1 MPFSQN
7 DIRALV
13 LIIGSEEPMNPRA
26 LQAELGLQRETISRL
41 ITHLVEKGLVE
52 RRGREVTLAGTPP
65 AEAFKRF
72 YYSHRASPLPKI
84 LTHHKME
91 LLARLDQIPKSLE
104 DLAGETGIP
113 SDTLY
118 GYLKEYLRLA
128 VVKRS
133 REDKAYRYSFNFILW
148 SELKDFVTELL
159 EYQALR
165 LVPRSALLIKSYGDS
180 VLFKSIRPQDATFTS
195 FSAYGDYGIELGLRD
210 NYYTLP
216 KRELS
221 IQEIF
226 VHSLDSAWES
236 SQKLFCVL
244 FYLKNMKNRDRLERI
259 DHPMMKDLKAV
270 LQGERIRGYPTLDD
284 IEDRTDLYEYQTLT
298 RSPGERRSMSCS
310 SSSAR
315 FWSRGSRPCS

>member
-13 LIIGSEEPMNPRA
+13 LITGSEEPMNPRA

-65 AEAFKRF
+65 AEAFKRL

-84 LTHHKME
+84 LSLQRME

-118 GYLKEYLRLA
+118 GYLKGYLRLA

-133 REDKAYRYSFNFILW
+133 REGKAYCYSFNFILW

-159 EYQALR
+159 EYQVLR

-180 VLFKSIRPQDATFTS
+180 VLFKSIRPQDATPTS

-221 IQEIF
+221 IREVF
-226 VHSLDSAWES
+226 VHSLDSAWRILPEA
-236 SQKLFCVL
+236 LLHTVL
-244 FYLKNMKNRDRLERI
+244 SEEQR
-259 DHPMMKDLKAV
+259 
-270 LQGERIRGYPTLDD
+270 
-284 IEDRTDLYEYQTLT
+284 
-298 RSPGERRSMSCS
+298 
-310 SSSAR
+310 
-315 FWSRGSRPCS
+315 